1 MLLFNHDEKN
11 YSKLMWSECERFRTG
26 TEIDLNE
33 PEYFLK
39 SDLGRSELD
48 LN

>member
-11 YSKLMWSECERFRTG
+11 YSKLMWSECERSRMA

-33 PEYFLK
+33 CELFLK
-39 SDLGRSELD
+39 VNLVDLS
-48 LN
+48 